1 MLHFSKTTIKRR
13 YGIIIVL
20 QTQHGLNAS
29 FSINKLFAD
38 RGRMTRTLYSFDTEY
53 RQEKLPPVIQWVN
66 INSLPHTGIRI
77 NNQQDNLSDPDR
89 IFGQILIIRKGRI
102 QNPVKYEPGYFNH
115 DVRHLLVVKANTQV
129 FIIKGT
135 VSREKSSVFVKL
147 ALLGVTT
154 KDQQR
159 LVLHLKILP
168 PERKYFFIV
177 SGQAAESDL

>member
-1 MLHFSKTTIKRR
+1 M
-13 YGIIIVL
+13 
-20 QTQHGLNAS
+20 
-29 FSINKLFAD
+29 
-38 RGRMTRTLYSFDTEY
+38 
-53 RQEKLPPVIQWVN
+53 
-66 INSLPHTGIRI
+66 
-77 NNQQDNLSDPDR
+77 
-89 IFGQILIIRKGRI
+89 
-102 QNPVKYEPGYFNH
+102 
-115 DVRHLLVVKANTQV
+115 VKANTQV